1 MTEADKMKLE
11 ETHIL
16 IDSIHWP
23 EVIYAISKDHKS
35 MYVCYGEGHKQELPL
50 WGDQVKAFATELLK
64 VWEHIGR

>member
-1 MTEADKMKLE
+1 MKLE

-35 MYVCYGEGHKQELPL
+35 MYVCYGEG
-50 WGDQVKAFATELLK
+50 T
-64 VWEHIGR
+64 

>member
-1 MTEADKMKLE
+1 MTESDKLKLE

-35 MYVCYGEGHKQELPL
+35 MYVRYGHKQELPL
-50 WGDQVKAFATELLK
+50 WGDQVKAFTTELLK
-64 VWEHIGR
+64 VWEHIGK

>member
-1 MTEADKMKLE
+1 MTESDKLKLE

-35 MYVCYGEGHKQELPL
+35 MYVRYGHKQELPL
-50 WGDQVKAFATELLK
+50 WGDQVKAFTTELLK